1 MSLRVSETQVHDSAR
16 TVHTRSCAV
25 EMASEL
31 SQLIE
36 SELRK
41 AEGANKPD
49 EHQRRLASLRVKVRP
64 AFLRIRMLHEMPTPR
79 IATS

>member
-1 MSLRVSETQVHDSAR
+1 
-16 TVHTRSCAV
+16 
-25 EMASEL
+25 MASEL

-49 EHQRRLASLRVKVRP
+49 EHQRRLASLRVKVRLVIVDDRELT
-64 AFLRIRMLHEMPTPR
+64 FTRCLGFDVFDLC
-79 IATS
+79 SV